1 MGPADSSRPT
11 LSSSFSSFSLDNHQ
25 SARNRSTD
33 TTEAAELDSRIQRL
47 MHETRL
53 WRVVNSAH
61 WVAWGVVQAH
71 IPNIPAELD
80 NMQESEGPE
89 LVAGQASDPLD
100 ADAVA
105 AAEDLAE
112 RRPEDGEA
120 ESEEFDYLSYARD
133 RALFFWGDVLK
144 LGIVERSELP
154 EELLERVKMLDH

>member
-1 MGPADSSRPT
+1 
-11 LSSSFSSFSLDNHQ
+11 
-25 SARNRSTD
+25 
-33 TTEAAELDSRIQRL
+33 

-71 IPNIPAELD
+71 IPNMPAELD

-100 ADAVA
+100 AEAAA

-154 EELLERVKMLDH
+154 EELLQRVKMLDH